1 MKSFI
6 PFFMCLAVS
15 FVLLTGCAP
24 SGEAQPAAEDPT
36 TTGLV
41 IESEGEHTI
50 SLPLCDQQVSVHHSY
65 EAYLPYVTDELI
77 HAADLA
83 LSQILADHP
92 DDNSGVYLTFDEDG
106 YLCLCAEVI
115 VYFESEE
122 EGMSGCGF
130 DHDHVFY
137 RERISTEPVK

>member
-1 MKSFI
+1 MKCFI
-6 PFFMCLAVS
+6 AFFMCLAVS

-24 SGEAQPAAEDPT
+24 SEDAKPAAEDPT
-36 TTGLV
+36 NTGLV
-41 IESEGEHTI
+41 MESEGEYTI
-50 SLPLCDQQVSVHHSY
+50 FLPVCGQQVSVHHSY

-83 LSQILADHP
+83 LSEILTDHP
-92 DDNSGVYLTFDEDG
+92 DDYPGVYLTFDEEG
-106 YLCLCAEVI
+106 YLCLCTEII
-115 VYFESEE
+115 VYFEPEE

-137 RERISTEPVK
+137 RERISTEHVK